1 MPVRPSI
8 LLSKSTKFAGFSAH
22 FVAIFGAG
30 FAPPGCYRFA
40 AATIVFSMRVDVMPV
55 FEEWFEYDYEEV
67 LLGAVKAE
75 TKRKR
80 DELLALRLR
89 HCRPPT
95 RPQK

>member
-1 MPVRPSI
+1 MLPFCRGNDRF
-8 LLSKSTKFAGFSAH
+8 LL
-22 FVAIFGAG
+22 V
-30 FAPPGCYRFA
+30 
-40 AATIVFSMRVDVMPV
+40 VDVMPV

-89 HCRPPT
+89 HRRPPT
-95 RPQK
+95 RPQR

>member
-1 MPVRPSI
+1 
-8 LLSKSTKFAGFSAH
+8 
-22 FVAIFGAG
+22 
-30 FAPPGCYRFA
+30 
-40 AATIVFSMRVDVMPV
+40 MPV

-75 TKRKR
+75 TKRKH
-80 DELLALRLR
+80 DAKIALRLR